1 MYLAPQ
7 NVPRATVLTPGNT
20 VVLYCIQLRKGEGG
34 GEREKGAGGWGGG
47 GVTRTYGQLIIS
59 VRVGFQCVLFDHIY
73 LFHETHFQTARFFN
87 VSVIPD
93 RSSVVNADGNPVR
106 STVQCSAS

>member
-34 GEREKGAGGWGGG
+34 GEREKGARGGG
-47 GVTRTYGQLIIS
+47 GNQDVRITNYLRPCWFS
-59 VRVGFQCVLFDHIY
+59 VCFV
-73 LFHETHFQTARFFN
+73 
-87 VSVIPD
+87 
-93 RSSVVNADGNPVR
+93 
-106 STVQCSAS
+106 

>member
-34 GEREKGAGGWGGG
+34 GEREKGARGGG
-47 GVTRTYGQLIIS
+47 G
-59 VRVGFQCVLFDHIY
+59 
-73 LFHETHFQTARFFN
+73 
-87 VSVIPD
+87 
-93 RSSVVNADGNPVR
+93 
-106 STVQCSAS
+106 